1 MRPED
6 GFTAIHKSALTNRR
20 GAAPQQRVRDCEIHY
35 IVSFG
40 SYTDDLLDVRR
51 GRNYKTRLWR
61 HYVRS
66 EPNEFERLP
75 VHAWNRYL
83 LQFYRPF
90 CQRDDLLCLL
100 RQEIIYGRGKHLE
113 EALEKH
119 IYGLF
124 NDIDDDIQEAPT
136 SMMDHW

>member
-1 MRPED
+1 MHRGED
-6 GFTAIHKSALTNRR
+6 TLTRRLLVEDEWIVAPPHQSWALNPFAQNSSHT
-20 GAAPQQRVRDCEIHY
+20 V
-35 IVSFG
+35 
-40 SYTDDLLDVRR
+40 DLLDVSR
-51 GRNYKTRLWR
+51 GRNYKTRLWS

-66 EPNEFERLP
+66 EPEEFERRP
-75 VHAWNRYL
+75 VHARNRYL